1 MTKSPR
7 KMLYNSKKS
16 QFLRKICNFI
26 YILDEDYSVLQP
38 ALPPLRSSCLNSALY
53 LHMCYLNYR
62 LPHISF
68 FKCVLL
74 LEALTINKHLF
85 KPSNQPFIFFF
96 FSFFPFSHLLL
107 SLVIPFVL
115 FISFFLFSFFHAFSQ
130 LAK

>member
-68 FKCVLL
+68 SKCVLL

-96 FSFFPFSHLLL
+96 FFFFPFLPSSSFL
-107 SLVIPFVL
+107 SYSFCLVYFFL
-115 FISFFLFSFFHAFSQ
+115 SFFILPCF
-130 LAK
+130 